1 MNFLYAFFICFFIVF
16 CSEIGDKTQLLVI
29 SFSNKNKTSSILLG
43 VALGTLLSHGL
54 AIIFGSNIGSLN
66 SGNFKIYL
74 DIITYSSFLLIG
86 ISGFFIKE
94 NENGRKNRFLKKI
107 TNLKS
112 NYIFIVA
119 MCIFIGEI
127 GDKTFLSSL
136 GMGIEYPNYKLA
148 LILGSICGMVCSN
161 YIAILFGKF
170 LYQKFDGKIINTV
183 SNILFIIFGIAGF
196 LTLRTI

>member
-1 MNFLYAFFICFFIVF
+1 MIKL
-16 CSEIGDKTQLLVI
+16 
-29 SFSNKNKTSSILLG
+29 
-43 VALGTLLSHGL
+43 
-54 AIIFGSNIGSLN
+54 GSNIGSLN

-94 NENGRKNRFLKKI
+94 NENGRKNRFLRKI

-196 LTLRTI
+196 LTLRTK